1 MNKHK
6 EINIIDKTTDYHKF
20 IRALPNKIES
30 LPPLAEDVEVFGEKV
45 AWDCAVIMQ
54 VNLVLEELIVNV
66 INYGYPDGRSGNI
79 DVLIETNAKEINI
92 HITDDGDPFDPFQN
106 ESPDLSLA
114 IEDRPIGGLGIYLVR
129 NYMHSYDYSYAQ
141 NHNKVILTK
150 QL

>member
-6 EINIIDKTTDYHKF
+6 EINIIDKTTDYRKF

-30 LPPLAEDVEVFGEKV
+30 LPLLAEDVEVFGEEV

-66 INYGYPDGRSGNI
+66 INYGYPDGLSGNI
-79 DVLIETNAKEINI
+79 DVLIEANAKEINI

-106 ESPDLSLA
+106 EAPDLSLA